1 MANANAKSKKR
12 RMHVVE
18 EDDGAKVG
26 QRRRSKRGSRSKR
39 AGALKEN
46 MGSLAIALG
55 IGGLATYFG
64 LKALE
69 KKDAARREAED
80 LSRARDAE
88 RIARMLQPI
97 AQVQQARAQAQV
109 QQFAVEAPAPEPH
122 QTALLFSFMEDD

>member
-18 EDDGAKVG
+18 EDDEPKVG
-26 QRRRSKRGSRSKR
+26 QKRRGKRRSSSKK
-39 AGALKEN
+39 AALKEN
-46 MGSLAIALG
+46 MGSLVIALG
-55 IGGLATYFG
+55 VGGLVTYFG

-69 KKDAARREAED
+69 KKDAARREADD

-97 AQVQQARAQAQV
+97 AQVQQARAHAQV
-109 QQFAVEAPAPEPH
+109 QQLAVEAPAPEPH